1 MEVLMANKV
10 GRPKAKVSITFRE
23 DELKKI
29 INSLA
34 FQVATERSEV
44 EDFVERDDTQALRSL
59 ADDMILY
66 AKVLDIYQ
74 NKYRV
79 KSASDRVTEAFI
91 KQYSY
96 NVEIESKRRRKQM
109 EGKQ

>member
-1 MEVLMANKV
+1 MANKV
-10 GRPKAKVSITFRE
+10 GRPKAKVSITFTE

-91 KQYSY
+91 KQYSH
-96 NVEIESKRRRKQM
+96 NVEIESKRLRKQM